1 MKKLIFSILIWSL
14 STAILLSCEEKTSD
28 PPTQKTPEELA
39 TEDLTGGSSQAWTVA
54 GGGSVI
60 RDGGSETNIY
70 QTFEIIF
77 AANETSR
84 TYQTLN
90 NNSLFEGSGNW
101 VFAGSSVDKIILSGS
116 APASGEEISFT
127 RTGNDLRLQF
137 SIPLPATNTGAVAG
151 SYVFNLKR
159 KQ

>member
-1 MKKLIFSILIWSL
+1 MKNLFFNILILFL
-14 STAILLSCEEKTSD
+14 SAVLLSSCEEKTSD

-60 RDGGSETNIY
+60 RDGRSETNIY

-84 TYQTLN
+84 TYQTFN

-101 VFAGSSVDKIILSGS
+101 VFAGSSIDKIILSGS
-116 APASGEEISFT
+116 APASGQEISFT

-137 SIPLPATNTGAVAG
+137 SIPMPSSSTGAVAG
-151 SYVFNLKR
+151 NYVFNLKR

>member
-1 MKKLIFSILIWSL
+1 MKKLIFSMLIWSL

-39 TEDLTGGSSQAWTVA
+39 TEDLTGGSSQAWSVA

-60 RDGGSETNIY
+60 RDGRSETNIY

-84 TYQTLN
+84 TYQTFN

>member
-1 MKKLIFSILIWSL
+1 MKKLIFSMLVWSL
-14 STAILLSCEEKTSD
+14 TAAFIFSCEEKTVD

-39 TEDLTGGSSQAWTVA
+39 IEDLTGGSSQAWTVA

-60 RDGGSETNIY
+60 RDGRSETNIY

-84 TYQTLN
+84 TYQTFNSN
-90 NNSLFEGSGNW
+90 NLFEGNGTW
-101 VFAGSSVDKIILSGS
+101 VFAGSSIDKIILSGS
-116 APASGEEISFT
+116 APVSGQEISFT

>member
-1 MKKLIFSILIWSL
+1 MKNLFFNILILLL
-14 STAILLSCEEKTSD
+14 SSAFLFSCEEKTSD

-60 RDGGSETNIY
+60 RDGRSETNIY
-70 QTFEIIF
+70 QNFEIIF

-84 TYQTLN
+84 TYQTFN
-90 NNSLFEGSGNW
+90 SNSLFEGSGNW

-116 APASGEEISFT
+116 APASGQEISFT

-137 SIPLPATNTGAVAG
+137 SIPLPSTSTGAVAG
-151 SYVFNLKR
+151 NYVFNLKR